1 MGNFAPIQPTVD
13 GANKG
18 TGTINSLGNYGFML
32 TAIDGQVNGG
42 GNTDKFRIKIW
53 DKDQVN
59 IIVYD
64 NQLSAGENDGPTTTL
79 VSGSIVIH

>member
-1 MGNFAPIQPTVD
+1 
-13 GANKG
+13 
-18 TGTINSLGNYGFML
+18 ML